1 MNNKINIINDYKNGD
16 NISTLEKFYGGSRK
30 TIRKI
35 LFNEGLIDSI
45 EPKRRCYLTG
55 KENKNVGDKLL
66 LRYES
71 EKDLRILNK
80 EFNVPIMSLFNFL
93 RKKNVFDGKYGRQLK
108 IDETRKYPLNEHY
121 FDNIDCEEKAYFLG
135 MLYADG
141 SNSLKKTE
149 VSLRLQEDDYEI
161 LFKLNNLLQPTKP
174 IHLII
179 KKGNRKKQYRLGIN
193 SKKVSYRLNELG
205 VVPNKTFK
213 VTYPTWLNENLEN
226 HFIRGYFDGDGCV
239 TFNKCNE
246 HLQISFTGT
255 ENMILNIQKILIDKA
270 ELNMVKIFTRY
281 PERNN
286 NIRMLFYSGNGNSK
300 KFYDFIYDNATIF
313 MERKKNKFY
322 KHINLN

>member
-1 MNNKINIINDYKNGD
+1 MN
-16 NISTLEKFYGGSRK
+16 
-30 TIRKI
+30 
-35 LFNEGLIDSI
+35 
-45 EPKRRCYLTG
+45 
-55 KENKNVGDKLL
+55 
-66 LRYES
+66 
-71 EKDLRILNK
+71 
-80 EFNVPIMSLFNFL
+80 M
-93 RKKNVFDGKYGRQLK
+93 
-108 IDETRKYPLNEHY
+108 
-121 FDNIDCEEKAYFLG
+121 
-135 MLYADG
+135 
-141 SNSLKKTE
+141 
-149 VSLRLQEDDYEI
+149 
-161 LFKLNNLLQPTKP
+161 
-174 IHLII
+174 
-179 KKGNRKKQYRLGIN
+179 N
-193 SKKVSYRLNELG
+193 SKRISYRLNELG
-205 VVPNKTFK
+205 VVPSKTFK
-213 VTYPTWLNENLEN
+213 LTYPTWLNENLEN